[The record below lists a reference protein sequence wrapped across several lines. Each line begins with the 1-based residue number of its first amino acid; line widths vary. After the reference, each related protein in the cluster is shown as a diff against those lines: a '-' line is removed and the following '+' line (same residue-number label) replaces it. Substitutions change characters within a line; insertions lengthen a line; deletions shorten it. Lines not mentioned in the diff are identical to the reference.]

1 MNEPTITVDLAPS
14 DAEIHSAIRAG
25 LRAFNIEHAGL
36 SERRP
41 FAVFVRDADGVALGG
56 LEGEIRWQWVFV
68 DNFFLPEA
76 LRGRGIGS
84 ALLDAAE
91 RLGAEHGCV
100 GSYLDTFEFQALPFY
115 EKRGYTVY
123 GVLDDYPPGFK
134 RYYLRKRFEKRSRAA
149 P

>member
-1 MNEPTITVDLAPS
+1 MTEPTITVDLAPS

-41 FAVFVRDADGVALGG
+41 FAVFVRDAGGVALGG

-68 DNFFLPEA
+68 DNFFLPET

-134 RYYLRKRFEKRSRAA
+134 RYYLRKRFEGRPRAA